1 MLKTITAVLATIL
14 FVMNAFIRLVDR
26 MKERDLLH
34 EEISV
39 FEAEDG
45 VDVFVK
51 PSAPIT
57 FTIAILRGFRP
68 RIVFL
73 RKSFENVSSFRI
85 TSKRLTSSRNLRIS
99 FLVQSRNKR
108 SLITLPVTTVNKPK

>member
-1 MLKTITAVLATIL
+1 MLENLKFVFWVVLAL
-14 FVMNAFIRLVDR
+14 MSGFIWLGRY
-26 MKERDLLH
+26 MQNRDALH

-45 VDVFVK
+45 VDVFVN

-108 SLITLPVTTVNKPK
+108 SLITLPVTTINKPK